1 MGIHS
6 LHYTSSVLGRKT
18 NLSDTYNVF
27 VQNIL
32 FSKAQTLGKGRNC
45 NKFDGTFISSSLW
58 STPASLV
65 VPFPETNLSAS
76 TDRVNLLLPVQM
88 GIHSLHY
95 TPSVLGRKTNLS
107 DMYNVF
113 VQKILFSEIL
123 VILLLTSV
131 MVQNLGAHVHNHLC
145 KRDALEDDEASNRKN
160 KINIV
165 VTVKNAQHDNCQ
177 ETTQTTTPTS
187 NTTCQET
194 TTESFTCVKPG
205 SYPNPDNCTDFF
217 ICHKN
222 GAIPGLERVKM
233 SCPSGQ
239 AFDYKEHKCTPGAA
253 ISCLSQKSLS
263 LS

>member
-1 MGIHS
+1 MNP
-6 LHYTSSVLGRKT
+6 VL
-18 NLSDTYNVF
+18 
-27 VQNIL
+27 Q
-32 FSKAQTLGKGRNC
+32 
-45 NKFDGTFISSSLW
+45 
-58 STPASLV
+58 
-65 VPFPETNLSAS
+65 
-76 TDRVNLLLPVQM
+76 
-88 GIHSLHY
+88 
-95 TPSVLGRKTNLS
+95 
-107 DMYNVF
+107 
-113 VQKILFSEIL
+113 IL